1 MARAGG
7 ASAPAR
13 RLLLLLLLLPLPLL
27 PLPLAASRARGAGA
41 ARQGARGPDGQAFMA
56 YPSLDGRPISER
68 RQDPQGSTY
77 LSSERGRIFEH
88 RRGSLDVPVGRA
100 HPSSERD
107 PVSERWQDLQE
118 TTVMEKEKETLQE
131 GPSDSL
137 PVAAGEKEQNEA
149 QRPPGVDSEKGG
161 ALHNN
166 TQMIYITA
174 LSVVVTG
181 FILTVIHSL
190 VLYRRIRK
198 QERVLPLTGS
208 VYKTEYQNRAE
219 SRRR

>member
-107 PVSERWQDLQE
+107 PVSERWQDLQGTNLSKPE
-118 TTVMEKEKETLQE
+118 EKR
-131 GPSDSL
+131 
-137 PVAAGEKEQNEA
+137 PVVIIPEDKSGE
-149 QRPPGVDSEKGG
+149 GVDSEKGG